1 MVVQIV
7 VTCNRDYGS
16 EDGHLGVEDNDD
28 GDDLMLTNHSR
39 PGISSKE
46 VSQIAEMGT
55 SRYPQKDDIFQFKCL
70 LDRSKELQVSW

>member
-28 GDDLMLTNHSR
+28 VVHSCTR
-39 PGISSKE
+39 FPCYLGMEIY
-46 VSQIAEMGT
+46 AET
-55 SRYPQKDDIFQFKCL
+55 Q
-70 LDRSKELQVSW
+70 